1 MTNQTVLVLDF
12 GGKTKENVAKMIR
25 ECRVYSRIVAFDIPT
40 EEIKAVN
47 PIGLVLVGDSADV
60 NDSAS
65 PKCRPELFELNIP
78 VLGIGYGMHAMT
90 YALMGRVESRKKDEN
105 GRVKGLVDVTCPLFA
120 GVAEQELSV
129 MLDCL
134 GAKTVRAEK
143 NGVVFLAVV
152 RSLGELPES
161 EMKETGLFEDLPG
174 ELTYPMT
181 SPVLYREAEKALKK
195 AL

>member
-120 GVAEQELSV
+120 DMASDQTMYMSHAQ
-129 MLDCL
+129 DCR
-134 GAKTVRAEK
+134 G
-143 NGVVFLAVV
+143 
-152 RSLGELPES
+152 
-161 EMKETGLFEDLPG
+161 
-174 ELTYPMT
+174 
-181 SPVLYREAEKALKK
+181 ALKTTHGRPR
-195 AL
+195 APTPLWAIPDAAFSVCSFIPNSICRPTD